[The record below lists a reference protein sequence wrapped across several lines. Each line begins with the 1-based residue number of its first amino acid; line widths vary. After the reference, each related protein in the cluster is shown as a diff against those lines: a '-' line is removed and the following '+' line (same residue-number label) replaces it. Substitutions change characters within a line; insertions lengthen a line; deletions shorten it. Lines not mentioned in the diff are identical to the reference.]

1 MFAMIGKAIDG
12 SNPQSLITG
21 LAVFCVP
28 AVMFVIYGIKDKRGV
43 MFAVH
48 AFFLAFWIF
57 VVINNAEDFRKSFN
71 LMVSDTGDL
80 LFFML
85 VVIVLFFIWFFI
97 IKFFFKRRN

>member
-12 SNPQSLITG
+12 SQPHTLMLG

-28 AVMFVIYGIKDKRGV
+28 AIMFTVYGIIDKRGV

-57 VVINNAEDFRKSFN
+57 VVINNAGDFGESFTAV
-71 LMVSDTGDL
+71 MTDASYL
-80 LFFML
+80 LVFL
-85 VVIVLFFIWFFI
+85 LTVVISFFVWFFV
-97 IKFFFKRRN
+97 IKFFFARRS